1 MVDGHAMTAAPD
13 TSASPAPLHE
23 SVVREA
29 LGACERTTARHSST
43 FSLGSRFFPA
53 TQRQAVTAVYAACRV
68 GDDAV
73 DEAVDLADAQKRLEA
88 WWQGIER
95 AYAGTPDRT
104 RPYEVGLA
112 WTLERYDVPKEAF
125 HELRQGFESDLFLTC
140 METMDDLL
148 LYCRRV
154 AGVVG
159 WMITPIAG
167 YKGGPETLEAAL
179 ALGNAMQLTNVLRD
193 VGEDLNRNRCYL
205 PQELLDT
212 HGVTL
217 HELRKGS
224 VSDAYVALLEDLACE
239 AERLYDQGWSGV
251 PKLQGA
257 AKYAV
262 AVAAENYQAI
272 LRKLRANRYDNLN
285 RRAYL
290 RTHER
295 LQLIP
300 IAVWHACF
308 PRQARTSGR
317 QEAS

>member
-1 MVDGHAMTAAPD
+1 MTAAPD
-13 TSASPAPLHE
+13 ATGTLTKLNQG
-23 SVVREA
+23 VVRDA
-29 LGACERTTARHSST
+29 LAACERTTARHSST
-43 FSLGSRFFPA
+43 FSLGSRFFPGA
-53 TQRQAVTAVYAACRV
+53 QRRAVTAVYAACRV

-73 DEAVDLADAQKRLEA
+73 DEASGLADAQQRLEA

-95 AYAGTPDRT
+95 AYSGRPDLE

-125 HELRQGFESDLFLTC
+125 EELRKGFETDLVLSC
-140 METMDDLL
+140 MDSTDDLL
-148 LYCRRV
+148 TYCRRV

-167 YKGGPETLEAAL
+167 YRGGNETLQAAL
-179 ALGNAMQLTNVLRD
+179 ALGNAMQLTNILRD

-205 PQELLDT
+205 PQELLDK

-217 HELRKGS
+217 DELRKGS
-224 VSDAYVALLEDLACE
+224 VSDAYVALLEDLALE
-239 AERLYDQGWSGV
+239 AERLYAQGWAGV

-257 AKYAV
+257 AKFAV

-272 LRKLRANRYDNLN
+272 LNKLRANRYDNLN

-290 RTHER
+290 RTPER
-295 LQLIP
+295 LKLIP
-300 IAVWHACF
+300 IAVWHAWF
-308 PRQARTSGR
+308 PPEPGSTRH